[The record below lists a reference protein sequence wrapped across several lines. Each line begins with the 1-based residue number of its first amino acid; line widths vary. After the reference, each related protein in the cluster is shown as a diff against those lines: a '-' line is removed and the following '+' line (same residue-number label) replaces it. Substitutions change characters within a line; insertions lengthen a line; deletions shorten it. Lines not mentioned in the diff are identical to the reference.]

1 MKKKKNIHLTISYSS
16 RNLLTITRNIQPTF
30 VPVFPS
36 LEGRIS
42 RISLACCIIN
52 RIISMALQYRE
63 IFRIS
68 FVIVGR
74 AAAYD
79 GFVLKLELPCRLR
92 VSVVSYC
99 GLLAFDARDAW
110 PQTGGSLIE
119 SGEDSLCHCC
129 KPCFVNAKPL
139 IPSNRIVLPFPEEK
153 IIISFQLVNQ

>member
-1 MKKKKNIHLTISYSS
+1 MKY
-16 RNLLTITRNIQPTF
+16 F
-30 VPVFPS
+30 V
-36 LEGRIS
+36 
-42 RISLACCIIN
+42 
-52 RIISMALQYRE
+52 
-63 IFRIS
+63 S

-119 SGEDSLCHCC
+119 SGEDGLCHYC

-139 IPSNRIVLPFPEEK
+139 IPSNRIVLPFPEE
-153 IIISFQLVNQ
+153 IIISFQELINEIIPNSIPSLSSKVFAMIQLIFLINFTFMEKIILFVPEFNYK